1 MNEEEN
7 NAQEQIVPRPEGYTI
22 ARSAPGW
29 EAFIFCVGMII
40 FGFIMLVFDAFE
52 GCIINAI
59 RSFFEER
66 DWLFDALL
74 LIYFVIIWIIAC
86 KITEVKVNLKINDEG
101 LEQIRLS
108 GSKFFPEYRMIK
120 WEDMKAFNFGEG
132 RKGVVFHIR
141 VKYDMNFNISLP
153 IKLLLFERYKRY
165 DADFDAFRIAFEE
178 IAAKHDVYR
187 VFFC

>member
-40 FGFIMLVFDAFE
+40 FGFIMLFFDAFE

-66 DWLFDALL
+66 DW
-74 LIYFVIIWIIAC
+74 
-86 KITEVKVNLKINDEG
+86 
-101 LEQIRLS
+101 RL
-108 GSKFFPEYRMIK
+108 
-120 WEDMKAFNFGEG
+120 
-132 RKGVVFHIR
+132 
-141 VKYDMNFNISLP
+141 
-153 IKLLLFERYKRY
+153 
-165 DADFDAFRIAFEE
+165 
-178 IAAKHDVYR
+178 
-187 VFFC
+187 

>member
-7 NAQEQIVPRPEGYTI
+7 NARERAVPRPEGYTI
-22 ARSAPGW
+22 VRSAPGW
-29 EAFIFCVGMII
+29 EVFIFCVGII
-40 FGFIMLVFDAFE
+40 IWGFIMLVFDAFE
-52 GCIINAI
+52 GSVLNTI
-59 RSFFEER
+59 RSFVEDR
-66 DWLFDALL
+66 VWLFDALIL
-74 LIYFVIIWIIAC
+74 VYFVIIWIIAC
-86 KITEVKVNLKINDEG
+86 KITEVKVNIKINDEG